1 MTEQFPDASK
11 SQQQAGADPKAQ
23 PVSQQPVQAGVDPQ
37 SHAGAQPPVQLPA
50 SQPILL
56 RLVKLGSVITV
67 VLAVLGGIF
76 GYLVSGMPGLLG
88 GVLGA
93 LVGGVCMGI
102 SAANIAVV
110 NRFIGSPLYVQIFF
124 GSILGQLL
132 IKIVLFLVTALLLKD
147 QPWLNSKVFFI
158 AVVIGVIVSLILDLV
173 VILRSKIPY
182 ASDTQLPG

>member
-1 MTEQFPDASK
+1 MTEQFPDASTP
-11 SQQQAGADPKAQ
+11 QQQGGVDPQAQ
-23 PVSQQPVQAGVDPQ
+23 AAAQSPVQAGSQPQ
-37 SHAGAQPPVQLPA
+37 AQAAAQPPVQLPA

-56 RLVKLGSVITV
+56 RLVKLGTVITV
-67 VLAVLGGIF
+67 VLAVLGGVV

-93 LVGGVCMGI
+93 IVGGVCMGI

-132 IKIVLFLVTALLLKD
+132 IKIVLFLVAALLLKD

-158 AVVIGVIVSLILDLV
+158 AVVIGVIASLILDLI

-182 ASDTQLPG
+182 ASDTQLPN